1 MDYLYRSKMRKA
13 DLLRAIG
20 EARAAEWRKRLRRA
34 LQTGRYPAITR
45 GDIENPH
52 KKWQR
57 ARELRQLAREVDAA
71 LLAEG
76 VRKRTTP
83 TMRAEARR
91 RIENRRAPL
100 ARSIVAEG
108 PRILEELDGE
118 REGEQRGRRFWKW
131 SFFRGVADLW
141 WIGLWI
147 SSTRGSPPA
156 AISDTVTPI
165 D

>member
-1 MDYLYRSKMRKA
+1 MPEDFRRYPEDFPSVFRELMSYFNLDKYAYYKSSEKRWRNARVTKLFQFREWRHQKYFHSMFTVKELRSLARSYGLPVVSKMQKA

-57 ARELRQLAREVDAA
+57 ARELRQLAREVDTA
-71 LLAEG
+71 LLAED

-91 RIENRRAPL
+91 KI
-100 ARSIVAEG
+100 
-108 PRILEELDGE
+108 
-118 REGEQRGRRFWKW
+118 
-131 SFFRGVADLW
+131 
-141 WIGLWI
+141 
-147 SSTRGSPPA
+147 
-156 AISDTVTPI
+156 
-165 D
+165 